1 MMERSPVTIAIL
13 VIALA
18 TLWPAM
24 VSLAGLAKATIGR
37 TRPAIAE
44 AISSALYWTTLVITV
59 MAGAWMGGAFR

>member
-1 MMERSPVTIAIL
+1 MGPSPAGIAII

-18 TLWPAM
+18 ILWPAM

-44 AISSALYWTTLVITV
+44 AISSVLYWTTLVVTV